1 MQRNYGSAYAYLQ
14 YDIIARD
21 KMHQFLF
28 QDRLNGKSNRC
39 RIVGQKSA
47 TSRKG
52 EGGGVLRS
60 FRKQGGER
68 FSDRAGGTRS

>member
-52 EGGGVLRS
+52 EGGGAAKFPETGR
-60 FRKQGGER
+60 GEV
-68 FSDRAGGTRS
+68 FG